1 MYECVYTQSPAALT
15 HLLGQYAQE
24 TLQEC
29 ADYLL
34 NLAPFFHPHPGPA
47 IERRKCHLL
56 VPSASDTHTHTLK
69 HTHAH
74 HLSQNTQPLPK
85 HST

>member
-1 MYECVYTQSPAALT
+1 MYGCVYTRAPAALT

-47 IERRKCHLL
+47 IERRKCHLFCL
-56 VPSASDTHTHTLK
+56 VPLTHT

-85 HST
+85 HTT